1 MVGYHSTGVREIEL
15 PVKGKYFGK
24 RKIRAKIHEIR
35 ILPETGT
42 ITESEGN
49 LLREFLRKKGI
60 ELTKEEIEKIR
71 KIKHISTVDPREVDI
86 PHPMDKD
93 ATYVYIHGGPTEN
106 ALKTLTFLQLAALP
120 IAAKVRHRDKFGV
133 MNAIEQIVLPRIV
146 EREQ

>member
-1 MVGYHSTGVREIEL
+1 MVGYHLTGVREVEL

-42 ITESEGN
+42 ITENGGN

-71 KIKHISTVDPREVDI
+71 EIK
-86 PHPMDKD
+86 K
-93 ATYVYIHGGPTEN
+93 
-106 ALKTLTFLQLAALP
+106 
-120 IAAKVRHRDKFGV
+120 
-133 MNAIEQIVLPRIV
+133 
-146 EREQ
+146 